1 MTAGIAALSPSVQRM
16 PGEDFTSYFLRLFDN
31 RLTYGLTCSQVA
43 DLLNAESGQPE
54 YSESKWRKD
63 YKLYVRARNYF
74 RTHDCGRMLAD
85 QTKALEK
92 ARIQLSDERAAFN
105 RLIRSEA
112 RKDALY
118 DELRAA
124 FAETHEIRVPAPSA
138 VLEHTAGSGTLMA
151 VLSDWHI
158 GIEFAN
164 GVGDYNPEIAWN
176 RICRYV
182 EVVRQK
188 AQLLG
193 VRRCVVAMAGDMI
206 SGIIHTTIRVEN
218 RQRLIAQIK
227 TASEY
232 VAGFLAG
239 IEECFDEIDV
249 YGVGGNHSR
258 VSEKDDAMLGEMLDD
273 IIPFYLSA
281 KFDGHPNIRIHS
293 TEPTVGFESF
303 YIGDTKTHVVLA
315 HGDYDDLSEK
325 NIGQLMRLAGDF
337 DVAVVGHL
345 HECAY
350 FDKLG
355 VHVIRGGCLCGSGDE
370 YCLKKRLSGQ
380 PSQIMAYFG
389 DSGELEALFPIYF

>member
-1 MTAGIAALSPSVQRM
+1 MTADVAALSPSVQRM
-16 PGEDFTSYFLRLFDN
+16 PGEDFASYFLRLFDN
-31 RLTYGLTCSQVA
+31 RLTYGLTCTQVA
-43 DLLNAESGQPE
+43 DLLNAESGAE

-74 RTHDCGRMLAD
+74 RTHDYGRMLAD

-92 ARIQLSDERAAFN
+92 ARVQLSDERAAFN

-124 FAETHEIRVPAPSA
+124 FAEDSKIHTPTNSA
-138 VLEHTAGSGTLMA
+138 ALEHIAGDGTLMA

-164 GVGDYNPEIAWN
+164 GIGGYNPEIAWI
-176 RICRYV
+176 RVCRYA
-182 EVVRQK
+182 EAVRQR
-188 AQLLG
+188 ARILG
-193 VRRCVVAMAGDMI
+193 ARKCVVAMAGDMI
-206 SGIIHTTIRVEN
+206 SGVIHSTIRVEN

-232 VAGFLAG
+232 VAGFLSS
-239 IEECFDEIDV
+239 IEGCFDEIDV

-293 TEPTVGFESF
+293 TEPRVGFEAF
-303 YIGDTKTHVVLA
+303 YVGDAKTRVLLL

-325 NIGQLMRLAGDF
+325 NVGQLMRMAGDF
-337 DVAVVGHL
+337 DVVVAGHL

-355 VHVIRGGCLCGSGDE
+355 IHVVRGGCLCGSGDE
-370 YCLKKRLSGQ
+370 YCLKKRLSGS
-380 PSQIMAYFG
+380 PSQMMAYFG
-389 DSGELEALFPIYF
+389 SEGELEALLPVYF